1 MRLRSK
7 GEALAMKLG
16 PLCLAALV
24 ALGAAAGP
32 ALRPAAADTLAEIKA
47 GGALV
52 WGADQEGGGPYV
64 YPRDDDKSQVTGFEV
79 DLAAA
84 LAEALGVRA
93 RFQQGPWDQMP
104 ALLEAKKVHIVLNG
118 YEWSPARA
126 AAMEATI
133 PYYVYGLQFMA
144 RADDDGLKSL
154 DDLAKPGPNG
164 KRRIGVLG
172 GSASEDYVKQRWG
185 DAVVVVSFDGNTE
198 AMGDV
203 SIGRLDATVADTP
216 TAAFYLPKFAKLR
229 KLGPPVGKGFYV
241 VYARKGDA
249 ALVAALNAALIRL
262 YRAGT
267 LEAIYRRYGIWDEN
281 QAELA
286 ALIEA
291 GKFYGYA
298 KDVLAEPAKPG
309 AAPGAAKPEEPAR
322 SAVPGFLDSLWIL
335 VQAAAMTVI
344 LTVLAFPLAMALGLG
359 VAIGRVHGP
368 NWLKPALTVYVEF
381 LRGTPVMLQLFFI
394 FYFLPLVGVNI
405 PAFWCAILGLAVNY
419 SAYES
424 EIYRAALMAVPKGQ
438 MEGGMALG
446 LSRAGALRHV
456 VVPQATRFAIPP
468 SINDFIAMFKDT
480 SVCSV
485 ITVVELT
492 KQFTILSRSD
502 PAAIAWLMAATAAL
516 YILMSYPTS
525 LAARRLEKRLAR
537 PYGAAAPAAVAR
549 PGAAT

>member
-1 MRLRSK
+1 
-7 GEALAMKLG
+7 
-16 PLCLAALV
+16 
-24 ALGAAAGP
+24 
-32 ALRPAAADTLAEIKA
+32 
-47 GGALV
+47 
-52 WGADQEGGGPYV
+52 
-64 YPRDDDKSQVTGFEV
+64 
-79 DLAAA
+79 
-84 LAEALGVRA
+84 
-93 RFQQGPWDQMP
+93 MP
-104 ALLEAKKVHIVLNG
+104 SLLETKKVHVVLNG
-118 YEWSPARA
+118 YEWTPARA

-144 RADDDGLKSL
+144 RADDGGLKSL
-154 DDLAKPGPNG
+154 DDLGTPGPNG

-185 DAVVVVSFDGNTE
+185 EAVVVVSFDGNTE

-203 SIGRLDATVADTP
+203 SVGRLDATVADTP
-216 TAAFYLPKFAKLR
+216 TAAFYLPKYAKLR
-229 KLGPPVGKGFYV
+229 KLGAPVGKGYYV

-262 YRAGT
+262 FRAGT

-286 ALIEA
+286 ALIDA
-291 GKFYGYA
+291 GKFYGFA
-298 KDVLAEPAKPG
+298 KEVLAEPAKPG
-309 AAPGAAKPEEPAR
+309 AGAAKPEEPAR
-322 SAVPGFLDSLWIL
+322 SAVPGFVDSIWIL
-335 VQAAAMTVI
+335 VQAAGMTVI
-344 LTVLAFPLAMALGLG
+344 LTLLAFPLAMALGLG
-359 VAIGRVHGP
+359 VALGRVYGP
-368 NWLKPALTVYVEF
+368 DWLKPALTVYVEF

-394 FYFLPLVGVNI
+394 FYFLPVVGVNI

-424 EIYRAALMAVPKGQ
+424 EIYRAALLSVPKGQ

-446 LSRAGALRHV
+446 LSRGRALRHV

-468 SINDFIAMFKDT
+468 AINDFIAMFKDT

-485 ITVVELT
+485 ITIVELT

-537 PYGAAAPAAVAR
+537 PYGAPAPAAGAAR